1 VWLCFR
7 SRLKAS
13 LISRDI
19 PMVPKILHQMTEV
32 YPLPGAGFRNTAMAL
47 SIPVRCHHHQCFIT
61 TFKLVAI
68 KRTIY
73 NWYFDVFWA
82 LTAECFFICLHK
94 SFLLLASSP
103 EFLDPGPG
111 HFFVQRCV
119 NRQQPRSQN
128 TRRRWMEDMEVWNH
142 GHLMGFSG
150 IWWDSDWMWYLT

>member
-1 VWLCFR
+1 
-7 SRLKAS
+7 
-13 LISRDI
+13 
-19 PMVPKILHQMTEV
+19 MVPKILHQMTEV

-111 HFFVQRCV
+111 HFFRAKV
-119 NRQQPRSQN
+119 RQQAAAEITEHKKAVNGRYGSLES
-128 TRRRWMEDMEVWNH
+128 WAFD
-142 GHLMGFSG
+142 G
-150 IWWDSDWMWYLT
+150 I